1 MAKGEESILELL
13 LKATRG
19 AKNNSSLHTCRG
31 LQWAGVGGD
40 RTNSF
45 NPEDSS
51 LQPREGPWVWGQ
63 QVKSPGSKPSL
74 QPV

>member
-13 LKATRG
+13 SKATRG
-19 AKNNSSLHTCRG
+19 AKNNSSLHTGRG

-40 RTNSF
+40 MTNSF
-45 NPEDSS
+45 NPED
-51 LQPREGPWVWGQ
+51 PREGPWVWGQ
-63 QVKSPGSKPSL
+63 QVKFPGSKPSL

>member
-31 LQWAGVGGD
+31 LQWAGVGGGQD
-40 RTNSF
+40 Q
-45 NPEDSS
+45 
-51 LQPREGPWVWGQ
+51 LIQP
-63 QVKSPGSKPSL
+63 
-74 QPV
+74 